1 MVVGEETDV
10 LLKQFVVEPL
20 QLLVLLLGALLLLY
34 LHHLLAR
41 GTQRGVVEAHRLLLL
56 RGGGGGA
63 CDLLGL
69 GGRLLEGADDVL
81 LLKGE

>member
-1 MVVGEETDV
+1 VVVGEETDV

-20 QLLVLLLGALLLLY
+20 QLLVLLLGALLLLH
-34 LHHLLAR
+34 LHHLRAR
-41 GTQRGVVEAHRLLLL
+41 GTPRGVVETHRLLLL

-81 LLKGE
+81 LLKSE